1 MAQIVEALTEKEKQT
16 LRLLLAGHD
25 AKSMARHLDLSVH
38 TVNERLR
45 DARRKLSVSSSKE
58 AARLL
63 RQAEA
68 GCAAAAPES
77 VGDKPFGDA
86 HPAASAHHNA
96 EPSARFPATSRK
108 AWAIGGFAMISLAAL
123 AALALTAAPETAQ
136 GPIAPPPSPAGQAAP
151 AAQAAPPS
159 QSSAPQVALQWL
171 ALVDA
176 GNWAESWAATASSFR
191 QMNTVEVWQ
200 SASLEARVPL
210 GRVLS
215 RSLTSEESIPA
226 PPAGLQ
232 LVRFRTS
239 FANRPEAVET
249 LSLTREGQSWRVA
262 GYFIE

>member
-1 MAQIVEALTEKEKQT
+1 MAQTLDALTQKEKQT

-63 RQAEA
+63 REAE
-68 GCAAAAPES
+68 GGDGGGDPES
-77 VGDKPFGDA
+77 VGDKRIGDA
-86 HPAASAHHNA
+86 GEAAIAEQGA
-96 EPSARFPATSRK
+96 EPSAGFATSRK
-108 AWAIGGFAMISLAAL
+108 AWAIGGIAMISLAAI
-123 AALALTAAPETAQ
+123 AALALSGAPDTAQDQAAAP
-136 GPIAPPPSPAGQAAP
+136 APAAAQAAP
-151 AAQAAPPS
+151 AAR
-159 QSSAPQVALQWL
+159 SSASQAALQWL

-176 GNWAESWAATASSFR
+176 GNWPESWAATASSFR
-191 QMNTVEVWQ
+191 RNNTVEAWQ
-200 SASLEARVPL
+200 SASLTARVPL

-249 LSLTREGQSWRVA
+249 LSLSREGEGWRVA

>member
-1 MAQIVEALTEKEKQT
+1 MAQILDALSEKEKQT

-63 RQAEA
+63 REAEA
-68 GCAAAAPES
+68 GDGDPQS
-77 VGDKPFGDA
+77 VGDKRIGDA
-86 HPAASAHHNA
+86 GEAAIAQQGA
-96 EPSARFPATSRK
+96 EPSAGFATSRK
-108 AWAIGGFAMISLAAL
+108 AWAIGGVAMISLAAF

-136 GPIAPPPSPAGQAAP
+136 DQAAAPAPAAAQAAP
-151 AAQAAPPS
+151 AAR
-159 QSSAPQVALQWL
+159 SSAPQAALQWL

-176 GNWAESWAATASSFR
+176 GNWPESWAATASSFR
-191 QMNTVEVWQ
+191 RNNTVEAWQ

-215 RSLTSEESIPA
+215 RRLTGEESIPA

-249 LSLTREGQSWRVA
+249 LSLSREGEGWRVA